1 MSDAKVKPEIRT
13 IPDYYGENTFSLKV
27 MRNYLSEKAF
37 KSLSATIKERGR
49 LDSGIADE
57 VADAM
62 KSWAVA
68 AALSA
73 FVPGPLLAADELAKD
88 LTSTIALLG
97 LPCGQ
102 VVSAQR
108 LKDNDYIAT
117 CSNKIRYH
125 VFINADGRVV
135 AQKQ

>member
-1 MSDAKVKPEIRT
+1 MSKLVKGWTLI
-13 IPDYYGENTFSLKV
+13 V
-27 MRNYLSEKAF
+27 
-37 KSLSATIKERGR
+37 
-49 LDSGIADE
+49 
-57 VADAM
+57 
-62 KSWAVA
+62 
-68 AALSA
+68 ALSA
-73 FVPGPLLAADELAKD
+73 FLAVPSFAADALAKD

-117 CSNKIRYH
+117 CKDKNRYR
-125 VFINADGRVV
+125 VFVNAQGRVV

>member
-1 MSDAKVKPEIRT
+1 MSKPMKIWNR
-13 IPDYYGENTFSLKV
+13 ILLLP
-27 MRNYLSEKAF
+27 AF
-37 KSLSATIKERGR
+37 LA
-49 LDSGIADE
+49 
-57 VADAM
+57 
-62 KSWAVA
+62 
-68 AALSA
+68 
-73 FVPGPLLAADELAKD
+73 GPSLAADTLAKD

-117 CSNKIRYH
+117 CKDKNRYR
-125 VFINADGRVV
+125 VFINAEGRVV